1 MFSSQTDSLLRSFS
15 RGPRK
20 ADPHSRVYNPPKDD
34 AIIAQ
39 FASTAQG
46 GVKGE
51 FKNFFAARFPPFHHT
66 PPPLRP
72 RNPRKPLILLTIVG
86 SVPKFWGNGERGMG
100 NGEASKKIFRPPQSL
115 AARAFPHP
123 RAAGQPGKRGYISLR
138 LIFLSTFLLKSR
150 GPPKKRISDCVIGI
164 PCARR
169 SSIRRKVQTKSA
181 I

>member
-1 MFSSQTDSLLRSFS
+1 MKRIPVPHAIANCGCVIPCALRVFWIIVPSSFAVINPSLIYRAVFYQS
-15 RGPRK
+15 
-20 ADPHSRVYNPPKDD
+20 
-34 AIIAQ
+34 
-39 FASTAQG
+39 FASAF
-46 GVKGE
+46 KGI
-51 FKNFFAARFPPFHHT
+51 FTDRDI
-66 PPPLRP
+66 LRLSGCGHKGNLP
-72 RNPRKPLILLTIVG
+72 NGTIVG

-100 NGEASKKIFRPPQSL
+100 NGEAGKKRFSSTQNFPRPRLSP
-115 AARAFPHP
+115 PP
-123 RAAGQPGKRGYISLR
+123 RAAETPGKRGYISLR